1 MHCGQS
7 ALCFAGAMQ
16 AGVGGVDGGVHA
28 RTGGRTSC
36 EEKSRPPLV
45 TTTRRAHS
53 LEPQN
58 RTKRPIQ
65 TYGDGV
71 TEPPEPSAAAA
82 QSAPGAGAGAGSSA
96 AAGIS
101 PSADGAVL
109 PGAPVPRSA
118 TARATAAG
126 VIVSLLLIIAIVLG
140 SRLLENFDSALL
152 PYAVATVF
160 LAFGVTYRYMVWVS
174 APGARRLFKKGW
186 GSLFSVANFRKAP
199 TALPKMIATYLGFQK
214 FLGARSHA
222 RWAAHQLIFWGCI
235 LASLITFPLT
245 WGWFTFTSGSGSG
258 PGYEMRIWGFKI
270 IGFDSLD
277 ILGWLLFHGLDIAAV
292 LVIPGAS
299 YFLWRRMKDRGAIT
313 GQRFAYDMVPLI
325 ALIVISVTGLLLT
338 FSSIFLHGGGYEF
351 LAILHMAS
359 VVFTL
364 IYIPFGKFFHIVQRP
379 AAVGMQLF
387 KYTGRQ
393 DQEVFS
399 CRRCEEPIDTAP
411 YVANLRGTMRDL
423 SLDFDAWA
431 EYCPRC
437 KRVLRGSAYL
447 SQVKKGFK

>member
-1 MHCGQS
+1 M
-7 ALCFAGAMQ
+7 
-16 AGVGGVDGGVHA
+16 
-28 RTGGRTSC
+28 
-36 EEKSRPPLV
+36 
-45 TTTRRAHS
+45 
-53 LEPQN
+53 
-58 RTKRPIQ
+58 
-65 TYGDGV
+65 
-71 TEPPEPSAAAA
+71 TEPPEEPAAPEQSDPVTRTGAPAGTDGRNQGPASAVAAK
-82 QSAPGAGAGAGSSA
+82 
-96 AAGIS
+96 AAGI
-101 PSADGAVL
+101 
-109 PGAPVPRSA
+109 VPRSVN
-118 TARATAAG
+118 ARAALAG
-126 VIVSLLLIIAIVLG
+126 VVVSVLLILAIVLG
-140 SRLLENFDSALL
+140 SRLLHNFDSALL

-160 LAFGVTYRYMVWVS
+160 LAFGVAYRYTVWIS
-174 APGARRLFKKGW
+174 APGAHALLTSGW
-186 GSLFSVANFRKAP
+186 GSLFSAENFRKAP

-270 IGFDSLD
+270 LGFDSLN
-277 ILGWLLFHGLDIAAV
+277 ILGWLMFHGLDIAAV
-292 LVIPGAS
+292 MVIPGAA

-313 GQRFAYDMVPLI
+313 GQRFAYDMVPLL

-338 FSSIFLHGGGYEF
+338 FSSLFLHGGGYQF
-351 LAILHMAS
+351 LAILHMVS

-393 DQEVFS
+393 DDQVFA
-399 CRRCEEPIDTAP
+399 CRRCEEPIDTGP
-411 YVANLRGTMRDL
+411 YVENLRGTMRDL
-423 SLDFDAWA
+423 DLGFDAWA

>member
-1 MHCGQS
+1 M
-7 ALCFAGAMQ
+7 
-16 AGVGGVDGGVHA
+16 
-28 RTGGRTSC
+28 
-36 EEKSRPPLV
+36 
-45 TTTRRAHS
+45 
-53 LEPQN
+53 
-58 RTKRPIQ
+58 
-65 TYGDGV
+65 
-71 TEPPEPSAAAA
+71 TEPPEEPAAPE
-82 QSAPGAGAGAGSSA
+82 QSDPGARTGAPGGTDGRNPGPASA
-96 AAGIS
+96 VAAKAAGI
-101 PSADGAVL
+101 
-109 PGAPVPRSA
+109 VPRSVN
-118 TARATAAG
+118 ARAALAG
-126 VIVSLLLIIAIVLG
+126 VVVSALLILAIVLG
-140 SRLLENFDSALL
+140 SRLLHNFDSALL

-160 LAFGVTYRYMVWVS
+160 LAFGVAYRYTVWIS
-174 APGARRLFKKGW
+174 APGARRLFIRGW
-186 GSLFSVANFRKAP
+186 GSLFSAENFRKAP

-270 IGFDSLD
+270 LGFDSLN
-277 ILGWLLFHGLDIAAV
+277 ILGWLMFHGLDIAAV
-292 LVIPGAS
+292 MVIPGAA

-313 GQRFAYDMVPLI
+313 GQRFAYDMVPLL

-338 FSSIFLHGGGYEF
+338 FSSLFLHGGGYQF
-351 LAILHMAS
+351 LAILHMVS

-393 DQEVFS
+393 DDQVFA
-399 CRRCEEPIDTAP
+399 CRRCEEPIDTGP
-411 YVANLRGTMRDL
+411 YVENLRGTMRDL
-423 SLDFDAWA
+423 DLGFDAWA

>member
-1 MHCGQS
+1 M
-7 ALCFAGAMQ
+7 
-16 AGVGGVDGGVHA
+16 
-28 RTGGRTSC
+28 
-36 EEKSRPPLV
+36 
-45 TTTRRAHS
+45 
-53 LEPQN
+53 
-58 RTKRPIQ
+58 
-65 TYGDGV
+65 

-82 QSAPGAGAGAGSSA
+82 RPAPGARTGSAGAPGSPPHAGPRTAVRPGAGR
-96 AAGIS
+96 
-101 PSADGAVL
+101 
-109 PGAPVPRSA
+109 RSV
-118 TARATAAG
+118 TGRATAAG
-126 VIVSLLLIIAIVLG
+126 VIVSALLILAIVFG

-160 LAFGVTYRYMVWVS
+160 LAFGVAYRYTVWVS
-174 APGARRLFKKGW
+174 APGARRLFKQGW
-186 GSLFSVANFRKAP
+186 RSFFSVANFRKAP
-199 TALPKMIATYLGFQK
+199 TALPRMIATYLAFQK

-235 LASLITFPLT
+235 LAALITFPLT
-245 WGWFTFTSGSGSG
+245 WGWFTFTSNSGSG

-277 ILGWLLFHGLDIAAV
+277 FLGRLMFHGLDIAAV

-313 GQRFAYDMVPLI
+313 GQRFAYDLVPLI
-325 ALIVISVTGLLLT
+325 ALVVISVTGLLLT

-351 LAILHMAS
+351 LAVLHMVS

-387 KYTGRQ
+387 KYTARQ
-393 DQEVFS
+393 DQEVLG
-399 CRRCEEPIDTAP
+399 CRRCEEPIDTGP
-411 YVANLRGTMRDL
+411 YVENLRGTMRDL
-423 SLDFDAWA
+423 GLDFDEWA

-447 SQVKKGFK
+447 SQVKRGFK